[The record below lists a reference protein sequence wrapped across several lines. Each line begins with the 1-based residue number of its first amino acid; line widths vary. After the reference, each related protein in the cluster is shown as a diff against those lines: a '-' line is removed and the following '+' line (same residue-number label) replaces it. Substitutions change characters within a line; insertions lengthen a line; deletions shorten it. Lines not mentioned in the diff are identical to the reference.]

1 MWMVGI
7 SVVAAGVYVWP
18 QYLVQQV
25 GTNGIYTLITI
36 NGLAMGLAALEVA
49 MALNLREPTFLIGLR
64 KMLPFIGVGFVCPLW
79 GIVHLVA
86 DGVILTLYG
95 MMIRTNFYPNT
106 PRLPMGIAILVA
118 AIWIAGR
125 PLSAVARSAQFWF
138 PIILVLLFIVLAFSV
153 RNLTFWSPVLP
164 SGHFLVIP
172 WVKTILGT
180 WFLFSNA
187 AVVATLTPHVRWRR
201 PRDPYVAAMAAM
213 GGQGMVLLLL
223 YAISLVPLGPD
234 ALSRVYW
241 PLVYVFSLISV
252 QTFFLKGIGSFVIMV
267 WTSTTVL
274 YMAVHLFCFN
284 WNIMSLGKH
293 SIALW
298 RGVVFGGSAAA
309 LLAITTWI
317 PSTIAAAEF
326 LFGVVSPL
334 TLAWRLLFLPPL
346 WLLSRR
352 YRSNQ
357 RSEELP

>member
-1 MWMVGI
+1 MVGI

-18 QYLVQQV
+18 QYLVQQA

-36 NGLAMGLAALEVA
+36 TGLAIALAALEVA
-49 MALNLREPTFLIGLR
+49 LALNLREPTFLIGLR
-64 KMLPFIGVGFVCPLW
+64 KMLPFIGVGFVFPIW

-106 PRLPMGIAILVA
+106 PRLPMDTAILLA

-125 PLSAVARSAQFWF
+125 PLSAVARSVQFWF
-138 PIILVLLFIVLAFSV
+138 PIILVLLFIVLTFSS

-164 SGHFLVIP
+164 SGNFLVLP
-172 WVKTILGT
+172 WVKTVLGT

-201 PRDPYVAAMAAM
+201 PRNAYVAAMATM
-213 GGQGMVLLLL
+213 GGQGVILLIL
-223 YAISLVPLGPD
+223 YAIGLLTLGPD

-252 QTFFLKGIGSFVIMV
+252 QTFFLKGIGSFVIML

-274 YMAVHLFCFN
+274 YMAVHLFCFT
-284 WNIMSLGKH
+284 WNIMSLGKNP
-293 SIALW
+293 IALW

-309 LLAITTWI
+309 ILAITMWI
-317 PSTIAAAEF
+317 PSTIAAGQF
-326 LFGVVSPL
+326 LFGVVSPM

-352 YRSNQ
+352 YRPKRKSG
-357 RSEELP
+357 ELS